1 MKFNKISLFTL
12 LMVFS
17 SYSFALNTDEWVY
30 QSITGDLKDSAGC
43 KNKEYAMK
51 KVKPGSYRFK
61 NDARFLC
68 NNIAFGWSFVEVED
82 EGKMVCEAC
91 EGEYEGAEKYR
102 CRMTNVT
109 LKCRQ
114 VKRGW

>member
-43 KNKEYAMK
+43 GLEGSLRSAPRECTRRLHEL
-51 KVKPGSYRFK
+51 PGR
-61 NDARFLC
+61 L
-68 NNIAFGWSFVEVED
+68 
-82 EGKMVCEAC
+82 
-91 EGEYEGAEKYR
+91 GAD
-102 CRMTNVT
+102 
-109 LKCRQ
+109 L
-114 VKRGW
+114 